1 MTQTELFYRFGVA
14 LIIGILIGMER
25 EHAKPDDEKMFA
37 GIRTFALLALAGC
50 TGALLVD
57 VTGTA
62 ATFLGVLVIIGAL
75 IAVSYFVSA
84 RKGEMGITTEMAGL
98 MAVLLGALCYWDY
111 LELAAALAVTTTVLL
126 SLKVELESFAGRI
139 SRDDVFAAL
148 KFAVITAIILPLLP
162 KEPLGPAPFD
172 VLVPYNIWLM
182 VVLIAGINFLGY
194 VLVKLVGA
202 RQGIGLTGFLGGL
215 VSSTAVTLS
224 FSERSQREIN
234 LAKPF
239 ALAIIVAW
247 TVMFARVLVEVAI
260 INIELLLIL
269 WLPIAAA
276 AIAGLLYSYWLY
288 RKQKVDDKGDV
299 TVSNPFELGA
309 AIKFGL
315 LYALVLLISRTAQL
329 YLGDTGIYLSSIL
342 SGLVDVDAITL
353 SMAQL
358 SKHGEVAL
366 DTAKLAIVLA
376 AMSNTVVK
384 GGIVLVTGTA
394 ALRKAILPGFLLILI
409 VGIGVALLV

>member
-1 MTQTELFYRFGVA
+1 MTQLELFYRFGIA
-14 LIIGILIGMER
+14 LVIGILIGMER
-25 EHAKPDDEKMFA
+25 EHAKPGDEKMFA
-37 GIRTFALLALAGC
+37 GVRTFALLALAGC
-50 TGALLVD
+50 TAALLVE
-57 VTGTA
+57 VTGA
-62 ATFLGVLVIIGAL
+62 ALAFIGVFGGIGAL

-84 RKGEMGITTEMAGL
+84 KKGEMGLTTEMAGL
-98 MAVLLGALCYWDY
+98 LTVMLGALCYWDY
-111 LELAAALAVTTTVLL
+111 LELAAALAVTITVLL
-126 SLKVELESFAGRI
+126 SLKVELESFADRI

-148 KFAVITAIILPLLP
+148 KFAVITVIILPLLP
-162 KEPLGPAPFD
+162 KEPLGPPPFD
-172 VLVPYNIWLM
+172 VLIPYNIWLM
-182 VVLIAGINFLGY
+182 VVFIAGINFLGY

-202 RQGIGLTGFLGGL
+202 KQGIGLTGFLGGL

-224 FSERSQREIN
+224 FSERSQREID

-247 TVMFARVLVEVAI
+247 TVMFARVLVEVAV
-260 INIELLLIL
+260 INLALLSIL

-276 AIAGLLYSYWLY
+276 ALAGLLYGYWLF
-288 RKQKVDDKGDV
+288 RRQKFDEKGEV
-299 TVSNPFELGA
+299 AVSNPFELGA

-315 LYALVLLISRTAQL
+315 LYAVVLLVSRTAQL
-329 YLGDTGIYLSSIL
+329 YLGDAGIYLSSIL

-358 SKHGEVAL
+358 SKHGGIAL

-384 GGIVLVTGTA
+384 GGIVLLTGTV
-394 ALRKAILPGFLLILI
+394 ALRKAILPGFLSMLI
-409 VGIGVALLV
+409 VGLGMAFLI

>member
-1 MTQTELFYRFGVA
+1 MTQLELFYRFGVA
-14 LIIGILIGMER
+14 LFIGILIGMER
-25 EHAKPDDEKMFA
+25 EHAKPGGEKMFA
-37 GIRTFALLALAGC
+37 GVRTFALLALAGC
-50 TGALLVD
+50 TGALLVA
-57 VTGTA
+57 VTGA
-62 ATFLGVLVIIGAL
+62 AALFVGVLVIVGAL

-84 RKGEMGITTEMAGL
+84 SRGEMGLTTEIAGL
-98 MAVLLGALCYWDY
+98 ITVLLGALCYWDY
-111 LELAAALAVTTTVLL
+111 LELAVALAVAITVLL
-126 SLKVELESFAGRI
+126 SLKIELESFADRI

-148 KFAVITAIILPLLP
+148 KFAVITLIILPLLP

-182 VVLIAGINFLGY
+182 VVLISGINFLGY

-202 RQGIGLTGFLGGL
+202 KQGIGLTGFLGGL

-224 FSERSQREIN
+224 FSERSQREID

-247 TVMFARVLVEVAI
+247 TVMFARVLVEVAV

-269 WLPIAAA
+269 WVPITAA

-288 RKQKVDDKGDV
+288 RKQKVDEKGEV

-358 SKHGEVAL
+358 SKHGEIAL

-409 VGIGVALLV
+409 VGIGVALLA

>member
-25 EHAKPDDEKMFA
+25 EHAKPDGERMFA

-98 MAVLLGALCYWDY
+98 MAVLLGALCYWGY

-126 SLKVELESFAGRI
+126 SLKVELESFADRI
-139 SRDDVFAAL
+139 SRDDIFAAL

-172 VLVPYNIWLM
+172 VLIPYNIWLM

-276 AIAGLLYSYWLY
+276 AAAGLLYSYWLY
-288 RKQKVDDKGDV
+288 GKQKVDDKGDV

-384 GGIVLVTGTA
+384 GGIVLVTGTT

>member
-25 EHAKPDDEKMFA
+25 EHDKPDGEKMFA
-37 GIRTFALLALAGC
+37 GVRTFALLALAGC

-62 ATFLGVLVIIGAL
+62 MSFIEVLGIIGLL

-84 RKGEMGITTEMAGL
+84 REGEMGLTTEVAGL
-98 MAVLLGALCYWDY
+98 IAVLLGALCYWDY

-126 SLKVELESFAGRI
+126 SLKVELRSFADRI
-139 SRDDVFAAL
+139 SQDDIFAAL

-162 KEPLGPAPFD
+162 KEPIGPAPFD

-202 RQGIGLTGFLGGL
+202 KQGIGLTGFLGGL

-224 FSERSQREIN
+224 FSERSQREID

-239 ALAIIVAW
+239 ALAIIIAW
-247 TVMFARVLVEVAI
+247 TVMFARVLVEVAV

-269 WLPIAAA
+269 WVPIVTAAM
-276 AIAGLLYSYWLY
+276 AGLFYSYWLY
-288 RKQKVDDKGDV
+288 RKQKVDDKGEV
-299 TVSNPFELGA
+299 AVSNPFELGA

-315 LYALVLLISRTAQL
+315 LYASFCSFPAPPNFILAIPAFISPAFCP
-329 YLGDTGIYLSSIL
+329 D
-342 SGLVDVDAITL
+342 L
-353 SMAQL
+353 SMSMQ
-358 SKHGEVAL
+358 S
-366 DTAKLAIVLA
+366 
-376 AMSNTVVK
+376 
-384 GGIVLVTGTA
+384 
-394 ALRKAILPGFLLILI
+394 RFR
-409 VGIGVALLV
+409 